1 MLRLN
6 VDLFEAHQ
14 KSSDIIW
21 KSEHLEPKVK
31 EFIYIAIDVTVT
43 HLYEPGLRLHIKN
56 ALARG
61 ATVQEI
67 AEVISFVSTAGLA
80 TLSMG
85 LPLIV
90 EEAQAVGMPVE
101 QCDSGLQ
108 RKLATNFRE
117 RLGYI
122 PEGLEIL
129 AALDSTYFRA
139 LTDVSAAASWCKELS
154 PKIRAFV
161 RLAAQIT
168 ATSLNREAARIHIR
182 EALAHGAT
190 IGELVEVL
198 ELVSVVGLHS
208 CTFGGAILYEN
219 GG

>member
-1 MLRLN
+1 LRLN

-14 KSSDIIW
+14 KSSELIW
-21 KSEHLEPKVK
+21 TSEHLEPKLK

-67 AEVISFVSTAGLA
+67 AEVISFVSTSGLA

-90 EEAQAVGMPVE
+90 EEAQAIGLTLE
-101 QCDSGLQ
+101 QCDSDLQ
-108 RKLATNFRE
+108 RKLATNFHE
-117 RLGYI
+117 QVGYV

-139 LTDVSAAASWCKELS
+139 LTDVSAAASRCDVLS
-154 PKIRAFV
+154 PKVRAFV
-161 RLAAQIT
+161 RLAAEIT
-168 ATSLNREAARIHIR
+168 VTSLNRDAARIHIR
-182 EALAHGAT
+182 EALESGAT